1 MNAKPFLRR
10 REILTCI
17 GGLGAS
23 LLVPV
28 IAQAQALQMATI
40 VVGLAPGGAT
50 DAAARKL
57 ADGIR
62 GKYARATMV
71 DNRTGAGAR
80 LAIQHVKAAAPTGA
94 TLLLTPASMMAI
106 YPHTYKDL
114 AYDPVKDLVPVGMV
128 STSELGFAV
137 GPGVPASVKTLADY
151 LAWLRG
157 AAANAT
163 FGHGA
168 TGSGPHF
175 LGEMLGLLSNV
186 QMAQAGYRGSQ
197 PALLELLGGHIPAVA
212 APLGEFLP
220 HLKTGKLRVLGVTGA
235 RRSRFLPEV
244 PTFKE
249 LGVALNEMTEWF
261 GVFAPAGTPEAV
273 VDQANAAIK
282 VALANPELVTAY
294 GQMGME
300 TVWSSPAEL
309 GDRLRADIQRW
320 RGVVRQI
327 GFTGQS

>member
-1 MNAKPFLRR
+1 MLR
-10 REILTCI
+10 I
-17 GGLGAS
+17 GCLGAV
-23 LLVPV
+23 LVAP
-28 IAQAQALQMATI
+28 AAEAQALLDLATI

-50 DAAARKL
+50 DVAARKL
-57 ADGIR
+57 GDSIR
-62 GKYARATMV
+62 GSYARATIV

-80 LAIQHVKAAAPTGA
+80 MAIQFVKAAAPTGA

-114 AYDPVKDLVPVGMV
+114 AYDPVKDFVPVGIIA
-128 STSELGFAV
+128 TTELGYAV
-137 GPGVPASVKTLADY
+137 GPGVPDNVKTLGDY
-151 LAWLRG
+151 LTWLRG
-157 AAANAT
+157 SAANAT

-175 LGEMLGLLSNV
+175 LGEMLGRLSSVN
-186 QMAQAGYRGSQ
+186 MTQAGYRGSQ

-220 HLKTGKLRVLGVTGA
+220 HLKTGKLRVLGVTGE
-235 RRSRFLPEV
+235 RRSRFLPDV

-249 LGVALNEMTEWF
+249 AGIALSEMTEWF

-273 VDQANAAIK
+273 VQQANDAIK
-282 VALANPELVTAY
+282 KALTSPDLMTAY

-300 TVWSSPAEL
+300 TAWSSSAGL
-309 GDRLRADIQRW
+309 GAQLRADIERW

-327 GFTGQS
+327 GFTAQS